1 MDYLEVSTG
10 GKNKARSNF
19 GSRMGRK
26 KVELKRIEK
35 KICRQITFSKR
46 RNGVIEKAR
55 DLSALCDVQVALL
68 IFSSSGKLYE
78 FSSAG
83 SLAKILKR
91 HRSYFEEKTAL
102 SNGAN
107 GANDAEL
114 YHGKYENKIKSFAEL
129 LQTVQRYVYIYS
141 IHRQVG
147 NSNFEELTLS
157 DLEQTEMQLDAAL
170 RRTRAR
176 KTQLMLET
184 INALHDKTH
193 VLLACTVFLSQHV
206 SVRLFVHGC
215 NAHVSFNMN
224 SCVRIRG
231 GVGKDTKGGKST
243 SEDAASLFTAMLSE
257 CVKFPPHLRSLSD
270 AYHHCV
276 SYHL

>member
-1 MDYLEVSTG
+1 
-10 GKNKARSNF
+10 
-19 GSRMGRK
+19 MGRK

-55 DLSALCDVQVALL
+55 DLSVLCDVQVALL
-68 IFSSSGKLYE
+68 VFSSGGKLYE

-91 HRSYFEEKTAL
+91 HRSYFEEKTGL

-107 GANDAEL
+107 EANDAEL
-114 YHGKYENKIKSFAEL
+114 YHGKYEKKIKSFAEL
-129 LQTVQRYVYIYS
+129 LQTVQS

-157 DLEQTEMQLDAAL
+157 DLEQTEMQLDDAL
-170 RRTRAR
+170 KRTRAR

-184 INALHDKTH
+184 INALHDKEKTLREENQ
-193 VLLACTVFLSQHV
+193 LLKTQK
-206 SVRLFVHGC
+206 
-215 NAHVSFNMN
+215 NENKENKN
-224 SCVRIRG
+224 S
-231 GVGKDTKGGKST
+231 
-243 SEDAASLFTAMLSE
+243 
-257 CVKFPPHLRSLSD
+257 
-270 AYHHCV
+270 
-276 SYHL
+276 